1 MTIRFDVLET
11 AVNSETVRSTFYLES
26 ALHQALRLKAAAAH
40 RSMSDIVN
48 EAIREALRED
58 QEDLTTGSTRSRT
71 HLGLRAI
78 PDPAQDRWHAM
89 S

>member
-1 MTIRFDVLET
+1 MTRRFDVLET

-26 ALHQALRLKAAAAH
+26 ALHQGLRLKAAAAH

-58 QEDLTTGSTRSRT
+58 QEDLTTGSTRSWEPT
-71 HLGLRAI
+71 LDSEQFLTQLKTDGTL
-78 PDPAQDRWHAM
+78 
-89 S
+89 

>member
-1 MTIRFDVLET
+1 MIRRFDVLET

-26 ALHQALRLKAAAAH
+26 ALHQGLRLKAAAAH

-58 QEDLTTGSTRSRT
+58 QEDLTTGSTRSWEPT
-71 HLGLRAI
+71 LDSEQFLTQLKTDGTL
-78 PDPAQDRWHAM
+78 
-89 S
+89 

>member
-1 MTIRFDVLET
+1 MTRRFDVLET

-26 ALHQALRLKAAAAH
+26 ALHQGLHLKAAAAH

-58 QEDLTTGSTRSRT
+58 QEDLTTGSTRSREPT
-71 HLGLRAI
+71 LDYEQFLTQLKTDGTL
-78 PDPAQDRWHAM
+78 
-89 S
+89 

>member
-1 MTIRFDVLET
+1 MTRRFDVLET

-26 ALHQALRLKAAAAH
+26 ALHKALRLKAAAAH

-58 QEDLTTGSTRSRT
+58 QEDLTTGSTRSREPT
-71 HLGLRAI
+71 LDYEQFLTQLKTDGTL
-78 PDPAQDRWHAM
+78 
-89 S
+89 

>member
-1 MTIRFDVLET
+1 MAKRFDVLVT
-11 AVNSETVRSTFYLES
+11 AMNSETIRSTFYLEP

-58 QEDLTTGSTRSRT
+58 QDDLAAFSTRSQ
-71 HLGLRAI
+71 
-78 PDPAQDRWHAM
+78 DPILDYEQFLSQLKADGTL
-89 S
+89 